1 MLSHATLP
9 KPFWGEA
16 VKTVI
21 DLINLSP
28 LVHLDCDIPHRVWI
42 EKDVSFKHVRVFRY
56 WTFFHIPRDE
66 MSKLNS
72 TIKRCIFMGYG
83 CWNK

>member
-1 MLSHATLP
+1 MISHATLP

-28 LVHLDCDIPHRVWI
+28 LVHLDCNIPHRVWI
-42 EKDVSFKHVRVFRY
+42 V
-56 WTFFHIPRDE
+56 TFLMISLSPLVLLS
-66 MSKLNS
+66 M
-72 TIKRCIFMGYG
+72 
-83 CWNK
+83 